1 MDGFVAGHWLRRTG
15 DVSRK
20 QAGRGRSG
28 LVDGGFDEIDD
39 HLFFGSGGLRRALH
53 LRHKLAGAFA
63 ARRPRD
69 GGISSFVF
77 GGAAAVRADFGVK
90 ATPLLTS
97 PKEKDREALS
107 E

>member
-1 MDGFVAGHWLRRTG
+1 MDGFLAGLWLRRAG
-15 DVSRK
+15 NRSRK

-39 HLFFGSGGLRRALH
+39 HLFFGGGGLRSALH
-53 LRHKLAGAFA
+53 LRRKLAGAFA
-63 ARRPRD
+63 ACGPRD
-69 GGISSFVF
+69 GGIRSFVF
-77 GGAAAVRADFGVK
+77 GEAAAAPANLGVE

>member
-63 ARRPRD
+63 ACGPRN
-69 GGISSFVF
+69 GGIRSFAF
-77 GGAAAVRADFGVK
+77 GGAEAAPADPGVDNSSSD
-90 ATPLLTS
+90 LTKGER
-97 PKEKDREALS
+97 P
-107 E
+107 